1 MNYPSKYISYNT
13 TIIDYDIKYQ
23 SAISHG
29 LKSMNG
35 MVRNPLFGNPA
46 TQLAGVMFTS
56 THKEPGKIKS
66 EYLADIFI
74 HWSSSGTAQ
83 AEQSKMMKHFQNL
96 YGPASLF
103 CYVGD
108 IFSFQSPFYYLPLR
122 HPRWSRVINDHWS
135 HLDMEGC
142 GQTCSSLV
150 WFCIQPGVYKR
161 GTWFPGSMDPG
172 TFPENNEKTYT
183 LKQGCRI

>member
-1 MNYPSKYISYNT
+1 M
-13 TIIDYDIKYQ
+13 
-23 SAISHG
+23 A
-29 LKSMNG
+29 
-35 MVRNPLFGNPA
+35 
-46 TQLAGVMFTS
+46 
-56 THKEPGKIKS
+56 
-66 EYLADIFI
+66 
-74 HWSSSGTAQ
+74 SSGTPSSEIQPHSWLVYSLLPHTRNLGRDNLINLNKGRRKSARILLGLEVNIWLIYSFIDPVLVQ
-83 AEQSKMMKHFQNL
+83 PKQSKMMKHFQNL

-150 WFCIQPGVYKR
+150 WFCIQPGVYKK
-161 GTWFPGSMDPG
+161 GNLGSWFHGSRH
-172 TFPENNEKTYT
+172 FSRKQRENLYP
-183 LKQGCRI
+183 